1 MPALLLAALAA
12 AATVGGSS
20 SSAGIRLEPHGPDGI
35 VVTVTPQ
42 GAATPPL
49 HYPSALL
56 QPAPPPDEARLLRTP
71 TSLTH
76 GNLRVRLMNGD
87 VDGGGVLVF
96 ERVSDGAELLREVAP
111 RSFSP
116 VPGTGS
122 SGYYYSADLTL
133 AAYDNERIY
142 GLGQHQTGALDNKG
156 QSFPLAP
163 VNTEVLIPVVHSS
176 RGYSMLWDLPSF
188 GTVALGNATSHW
200 HADAA
205 PFLRFWVCTTGANS
219 SPTASWSE
227 RMTKFTA
234 AVGRAPLFPSWTSGC
249 ECMSSMS
256 QCLSA

>member
-142 GLGQHQTGALDNKG
+142 GLGQHQTGALDN
-156 QSFPLAP
+156 L
-163 VNTEVLIPVVHSS
+163 TT
-176 RGYSMLWDLPSF
+176 RGSPFRSLP
-188 GTVALGNATSHW
+188 
-200 HADAA
+200 
-205 PFLRFWVCTTGANS
+205 
-219 SPTASWSE
+219 
-227 RMTKFTA
+227 
-234 AVGRAPLFPSWTSGC
+234 
-249 ECMSSMS
+249 
-256 QCLSA
+256 